1 MGTEAQRSKAYPHD
15 VTRQNKRKFCPG
27 TRFLESILGCPV
39 LSSWCIWWC
48 FTPEGEALAYIAFPP
63 MFTAGAIFMSDSS
76 IFILSSFMNETLSE
90 LKQSKTY
97 NNRQNPGFREGV
109 DDIFITYFRHSGI
122 WLGVT
127 CSIITALFLL
137 PAMDLNFRDRRNLKV
152 GKWIKFYLMLIK

>member
-1 MGTEAQRSKAYPHD
+1 
-15 VTRQNKRKFCPG
+15 
-27 TRFLESILGCPV
+27 
-39 LSSWCIWWC
+39 
-48 FTPEGEALAYIAFPP
+48 
-63 MFTAGAIFMSDSS
+63 MSDSS

-122 WLGVT
+122 WPGVT

-152 GKWIKFYLMLIK
+152 GK